1 MPNIQFH
8 ATDELYTAH
17 KKIPDNKKQ
26 ESNDFLRK
34 VLQKERIKKGYLKS

>member
-8 ATDELYTAH
+8 ATDELYIAH

-26 ESNDFLRK
+26 GFNKLLRK

>member
-8 ATDELYTAH
+8 ATNKLYIAH

-26 ESNDFLRK
+26 EFNNLLKK
-34 VLQKERIKKGYLKS
+34 VQQKERIKKGYLKS